1 MSEVAQSNKKRSQMP
16 EAEAARRAEA
26 ARQEIRVVGDPV
38 LRDHAHPV
46 DVFDGQLRK
55 LAFRMIEIMRDA
67 PGVGLAAPQVGVLK
81 RLIVYEVDEKPP
93 QILVN
98 PEITWRSDEVAEGEE
113 GCLSVPDV
121 IVTVER
127 STAIQVRGQ
136 DVHGEPLD
144 YPAEGIEARVI
155 QHETDHLDGVLIL
168 DRTSRK
174 ERAAALRE
182 LRERVM
188 VG

>member
-1 MSEVAQSNKKRSQMP
+1 MGHSSNKRGQMS
-16 EAEAARRAEA
+16 EAEAARRAA
-26 ARQEIRVVGDPV
+26 AVRREIRVVGDPV
-38 LRDHAHPV
+38 LREHAHPV
-46 DVFDGQLRK
+46 EQFDGQLRK
-55 LAFRMIEIMRDA
+55 LAFHMIEIMRDA

-81 RLIVYEVDEKPP
+81 RLIVYEVDEKEPR
-93 QILVN
+93 ILVN
-98 PEITWRSDEVAEGEE
+98 PEIIWRSEELEEGEE

-121 IVTVER
+121 VVPVDRAVSID
-127 STAIQVRGQ
+127 VRGQ

-144 YPAEGIEARVI
+144 YRAEGLEARVI
-155 QHETDHLDGVLIL
+155 QHEADHLDGVLIL

-188 VG
+188 IG

>member
-1 MSEVAQSNKKRSQMP
+1 M
-16 EAEAARRAEA
+16 
-26 ARQEIRVVGDPV
+26 
-38 LRDHAHPV
+38 
-46 DVFDGQLRK
+46 
-55 LAFRMIEIMRDA
+55 
-67 PGVGLAAPQVGVLK
+67 LK

-98 PEITWRSDEVAEGEE
+98 PEITWRSDEVEEGEE

>member
-1 MSEVAQSNKKRSQMP
+1 MGQSKGKRRQMP

-26 ARQEIRVVGDPV
+26 VRREIRVLGDPV
-38 LRDHAHPV
+38 LREHAHPV
-46 DVFDGQLRK
+46 EQFDGALRK
-55 LAFRMIEIMRDA
+55 LAFHMIELMRDA
-67 PGVGLAAPQVGVLK
+67 PGVGLAAPQIGVLK
-81 RLIVYEVDEKPP
+81 RLVVIEVGEQEPRILINP
-93 QILVN
+93 QVA
-98 PEITWRSDEVAEGEE
+98 WYSDDVEVGEE

-121 IVTVER
+121 VVPVER
-127 STAIQVRGQ
+127 SVEI
-136 DVHGEPLD
+136 DVSACDLHGEHVHFRS
-144 YPAEGIEARVI
+144 EGLEARVI
-155 QHETDHLDGVLIL
+155 QHEVDHLDGVLIL